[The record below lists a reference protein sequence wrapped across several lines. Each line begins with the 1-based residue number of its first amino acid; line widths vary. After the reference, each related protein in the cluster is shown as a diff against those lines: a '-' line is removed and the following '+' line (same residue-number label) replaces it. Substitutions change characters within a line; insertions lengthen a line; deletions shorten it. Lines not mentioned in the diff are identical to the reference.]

1 MKVTKLLINS
11 SLIGIVILLVL
22 EVIFSR
28 LKFIIKDLEHFRFD
42 SVRFRYSRKK
52 KIL

>member
-1 MKVTKLLINS
+1 MKVTKLIINS
-11 SLIGIVILLVL
+11 SLIAIVILLVL

-28 LKFIIKDLEHFRFD
+28 LKFIIKEHFKFD
-42 SVRFRYSRKK
+42 SVRFRYPRKK